1 MVNNY
6 GWVASEFHSNMFKET
21 QPKTLDVSQRFRPWL
36 VVKIAVSHTDGDSP
50 TESCTV
56 RLMVEND
63 GKRLISRDSS
73 VNTSGPFAP
82 NRKRHTHTHTH
93 IEEKFKFHSGGRHAG
108 FFYSFCLG
116 WEEKKLRNK
125 NPNLSHCKSQINKA
139 PSRQV
144 CRRGCGSICFSLS
157 RSPLM
162 KKKQDENILLINS
175 LFKV

>member
-108 FFYSFCLG
+108 FFIVSVLVG
-116 WEEKKLRNK
+116 KKRNSEIK
-125 NPNLSHCKSQINKA
+125 TQISLTA
-139 PSRQV
+139 RV
-144 CRRGCGSICFSLS
+144 GLTRRRADRCVTEDVEVSAS
-157 RSPLM
+157 
-162 KKKQDENILLINS
+162 
-175 LFKV
+175 V

>member
-1 MVNNY
+1 
-6 GWVASEFHSNMFKET
+6 MFTET

-36 VVKIAVSHTDGDSP
+36 VIKIAVSHTDGDSP

-82 NRKRHTHTHTH
+82 NRKRHTHTH
-93 IEEKFKFHSGGRHAG
+93 IEEKFKFRSGGRHAG
-108 FFYSFCLG
+108 FFIVSVLVGKKRNSEIKISLTARVRLTGAEQTGVSHRMWRCLLQF
-116 WEEKKLRNK
+116 ESTSPYEK
-125 NPNLSHCKSQINKA
+125 Q
-139 PSRQV
+139 
-144 CRRGCGSICFSLS
+144 
-157 RSPLM
+157 
-162 KKKQDENILLINS
+162 KQDENIVLINS